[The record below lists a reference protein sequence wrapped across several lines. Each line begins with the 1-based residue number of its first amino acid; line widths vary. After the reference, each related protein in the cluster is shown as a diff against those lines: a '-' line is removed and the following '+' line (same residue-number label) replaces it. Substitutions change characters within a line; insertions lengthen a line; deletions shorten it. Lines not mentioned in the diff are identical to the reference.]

1 MTLQWKR
8 LQKQL
13 THKQKFEAAQ
23 QDQKRAVDLYQKSY
37 DDYDERRVN
46 NEVEAIQDVKDL

>member
-8 LQKQL
+8 LQKQV
-13 THKQKFEAAQ
+13 THKQKFKAAQ